1 MCIGGQS
8 QALPYDSQGRVRPET
23 MRKRT
28 SLRPRFVRSIP
39 ADGRQIE
46 EGYLYIALQYNTIV
60 HRCPCGCGGLSE
72 IGLGPGLRTIEY
84 DGEKVSLWPSIGA
97 RALKCRSH
105 YWVRKNEV
113 VWATELPEKLDTWY
127 EAKRREAQDK
137 RRRQIESGPG
147 VARGL
152 SGADADPQEGD
163 GGRTSWVSG
172 IVPAWLRKAAGVVR
186 AVVMRQQKGK
196 Q

>member
-1 MCIGGQS
+1 
-8 QALPYDSQGRVRPET
+8 
-23 MRKRT
+23 MRKST
-28 SLRPRFVRSIP
+28 SLRPRFVRAIP

-60 HRCPCGCGGLSE
+60 HRCACGCGGLSE

-105 YWVRKNEV
+105 YWIRRNEV
-113 VWATELPEKLDTWY
+113 VWAEELPENVDTWY

-137 RRRQIESGPG
+137 RRRQNESGPD
-147 VARGL
+147 VVSGL
-152 SGADADPQEGD
+152 SGGEAGPLEGD
-163 GGRTSWVSG
+163 SGRTSWLSG
-172 IVPAWLRKAAGVVR
+172 IMPAWFVEAAGVVR
-186 AVVMRQQKGK
+186 AVVMRQRRGK